1 MLNEKD
7 QMKVCLAVGYMYS
20 TLQQI
25 KSYCESYTNTTIK
38 NMATNGINFARDQL
52 KDVDWNVT
60 SNQTLKNK
68 KNNKINRIN
77 EINRYDEDDDI
88 EWFQK

>member
-7 QMKVCLAVGYMYS
+7 QMKVCLAIGYMYS

-25 KSYCESYTNTTIK
+25 KSYCESYHNTTIK
-38 NMATNGINFARDQL
+38 NMTTNGINFARDQL
-52 KDVDWNVT
+52 KDVDWDVI
-60 SNQTLKNK
+60 SNQTLKNN
-68 KNNKINRIN
+68 KNNKINK
-77 EINRYDEDDDI
+77 YDEDDI

>member
-7 QMKVCLAVGYMYS
+7 QMKVYLAIGYMYS

-25 KSYCESYTNTTIK
+25 KSYCDSYKNTTIQ

-52 KDVDWNVT
+52 KDVNWDVI
-60 SNQTLKNK
+60 SN
-68 KNNKINRIN
+68 
-77 EINRYDEDDDI
+77 
-88 EWFQK
+88 

>member
-1 MLNEKD
+1 
-7 QMKVCLAVGYMYS
+7 
-20 TLQQI
+20 
-25 KSYCESYTNTTIK
+25 
-38 NMATNGINFARDQL
+38 MATNGINFARDQL

>member
-7 QMKVCLAVGYMYS
+7 QMKVCLAIGYMYS

-25 KSYCESYTNTTIK
+25 KSYCESYRDTTIK

-52 KDVDWNVT
+52 KDVDWNGI

-68 KNNKINRIN
+68 KDNKINRYV
-77 EINRYDEDDDI
+77 EDDEDDI

>member
-1 MLNEKD
+1 MLNEKE
-7 QMKVCLAVGYMYS
+7 QMKVCLAIGYMYS

-25 KSYCESYTNTTIK
+25 KSYCESYKDTPIK
-38 NMATNGINFARDQL
+38 SMATNGINFARDQL
-52 KDVDWNVT
+52 KDVNWDAI

-68 KNNKINRIN
+68 KNNKINRY
-77 EINRYDEDDDI
+77 EEYEDDI